1 MIQPARSSIPPMT
14 PGLWMIR
21 KSQNAAANITASKRM
36 ATRLPARP
44 LAPACWATGAG
55 MSPPAD
61 VARRLLRIN
70 SWMERT
76 CQSVLPI
83 KKSNK
88 GSANRARLLET
99 RLRHRRLGRSKASS
113 QTHSRPAIRLKSC
126 TRRRLLRM
134 ENSSSAPRL
143 EKMGFASMGAMKIWA
158 SPCRP
163 TYCQPFVWAF
173 STRVSDFLISP
184 SFFPGEHRI
193 TRYCTGSSPASH
205 WSRPPTW
212 AWISRFPCR
221 PCRFSMAS
229 PAL

>member
-1 MIQPARSSIPPMT
+1 MAS
-14 PGLWMIR
+14 GLLTLR
-21 KSQNAAANITASKRM
+21 KSQSAATSIIASSRM
-36 ATRLPARP
+36 AARLPARP
-44 LAPACWATGAG
+44 LAPACWAEGAG

-61 VARRLLRIN
+61 VARRLFLIN

-83 KKSNK
+83 RKSSR

-113 QTHSRPAIRLKSC
+113 QTHSRLAIRLKSC
-126 TRRRLLRM
+126 TRFRLLRM
-134 ENSSSAPRL
+134 ENSSSAPGL
-143 EKMGFASMGAMKIWA
+143 AKIGSASMGAMKIWA

-163 TYCQPFVWAF
+163 MHCQPLFWAF
-173 STRVSDFLISP
+173 SIRVSAALISP
-184 SFFPGEHRI
+184 SFLPGEQRM
-193 TRYCTGSSPASH
+193 TRYCTGPSPASH
-205 WSRPPTW
+205 WSFPPTW
-212 AWISRFPCR
+212 AWASRFPCR